1 MADRDGDY
9 SAEGFRHGVIRNH
22 CLSAMSLVHWDWR
35 ERSGRVRWGRLLRS
49 A

>member
-9 SAEGFRHGVIRNH
+9 PGEDFRHNVIGNH
-22 CLSAMSLVHWDWR
+22 SLSAMSHWDWR
-35 ERSGRVRWGRLLRS
+35 ERTGRVRWGRLLRS